1 MIEAA
6 LSNSPD
12 RPDVTQPDDSISR
25 RTVLTAS
32 LAAVIGALVGTGGRW
47 PVLGKAD
54 SAVNELLAMTPDPAA
69 FAADPFPIL
78 YSAANPALQLQTLG
92 LSDLDS
98 VESPD
103 FKTWIAANFSL
114 AFPEVIANKAIL
126 PEFVDFLGWNM
137 AQVDQAVES
146 LHLPEGLML
155 VRGRFDRQAVADAW
169 DRNGYQRVE
178 VGGLE
183 VAQLSAD
190 AGFDL
195 SSEISRFA
203 LGKINNAAWLDE
215 RTLVYATSQAVMEAV
230 AATVDGSVES
240 VFVRGNVEALS
251 SALPTELV
259 TSMLVDGSVLSSG
272 EETGPGR
279 GHQPVSSIVHALL
292 GHTAGLPL
300 QGAAANNISLTI
312 DAPDS
317 VVLMAVEYLNQA
329 DAEAGLARAFEQL
342 GNGETPSDGRPFA
355 ELFSSWSGSVVSDSP
370 IIVLELTPSRNPA
383 VWQQLL
389 FRGDLTFLS

>member
-1 MIEAA
+1 MMEAA
-6 LSNSPD
+6 LSNGLD
-12 RPDVTQPDDSISR
+12 RPDVTQTDDSISR
-25 RTVLTAS
+25 RTMLAAS
-32 LAAVIGALVGTGGRW
+32 LAAVLGVIVGPGGPW

-54 SAVNELLAMTPDPAA
+54 SAVNELLEMTPDPAA

-92 LSDLDS
+92 LSVLDS

-103 FKTWIAANFSL
+103 FRTWIAANFSL
-114 AFPEVIANKAIL
+114 AFPEVIFNKGIL

-137 AQVDQAVES
+137 AQVDQTVES
-146 LHLPEGLML
+146 LHLPDGLML
-155 VRGRFDRQAVADAW
+155 VRGRFDRQAVSDAW
-169 DRNGYQRVE
+169 DQNGYQRLD

-183 VAQLSAD
+183 VAQVSAD
-190 AGFDL
+190 TGFDL
-195 SSEISRFA
+195 SSEIGRFA

-230 AATVDGSVES
+230 ADTVDGTVES

-259 TSMLVDGSVLSSG
+259 TSMLVDGSAFSSG

-300 QGAAANNISLTI
+300 QGAAANGISLTI

-317 VVLMAVEYLNQA
+317 VVLMAVEYLNRA
-329 DAEAGLARAFEQL
+329 DAEAGLARAFEKL
-342 GNGETPSDGRPFA
+342 ENGEAPSNGQPFA
-355 ELFSSWSGSVVSDSP
+355 EQFSAWSGSVVADSP
-370 IIVLELTPSRNPA
+370 IIVLELAPSKNPA

-389 FRGDLTFLS
+389 FRGDLTFLG